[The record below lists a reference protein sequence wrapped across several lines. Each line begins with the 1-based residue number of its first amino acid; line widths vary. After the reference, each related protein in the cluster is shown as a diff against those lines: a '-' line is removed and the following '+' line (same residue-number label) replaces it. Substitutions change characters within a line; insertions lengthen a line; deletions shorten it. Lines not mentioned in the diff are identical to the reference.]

1 MVKSRVGNFQD
12 NVLDRHPGQYLN
24 LFADQQHLL
33 ANLPTPS
40 AAGHRQYPGLGLPAA
55 IVHKGVF
62 EVNDR
67 RTDKGPMIRLPAGA
81 LSQ

>member
-1 MVKSRVGNFQD
+1 M
-12 NVLDRHPGQYLN
+12 
-24 LFADQQHLL
+24 L

-40 AAGHRQYPGLGLPAA
+40 AAGHRQYPGFGLPAA
-55 IVHKGVF
+55 IVHKWIF

-67 RTDKGPMIRLPAGA
+67 RTDKGPMIRLPADA